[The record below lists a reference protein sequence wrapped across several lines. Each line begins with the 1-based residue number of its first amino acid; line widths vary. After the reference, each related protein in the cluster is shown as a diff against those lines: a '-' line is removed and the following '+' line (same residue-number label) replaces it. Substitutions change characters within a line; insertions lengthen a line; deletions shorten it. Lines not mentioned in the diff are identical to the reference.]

1 MVQKVRFLKK
11 TINFFMKMQN
21 IKDTNHLLKTLKIEK
36 NYLSNNQKLSLHK
49 KGYIIFPPSKVLIR
63 KMRQLNKATSKLIK
77 KEKDRG
83 GWEGKEKHYRKG
95 KKFEDGANRLG
106 NLINKDKVFS
116 DLILLPEIIASA
128 YEVIKGDIKV
138 GGVDLRN
145 PLKGKGFQRLHIDWL
160 PRRKKIDKYI
170 GVVCFIFLDNAN
182 KKNGPLR
189 VVPGSHQIMGWPDD
203 KINILKKHPKEIK
216 IFAKAGSICVM
227 NLNLWHGGSNNISG
241 NPRKA
246 ILIDIRRRDQPQL
259 LNFKKYL
266 NKNKIN
272 SLSEKHKY
280 LLSVRKVDKD
290 QKMDS
295 FGPGD
300 AYRREMKKRKNV

>member
-1 MVQKVRFLKK
+1 MVQKVRFLRR

-21 IKDTNHLLKTLKIEK
+21 IKDTDHLFKTLKIQK
-36 NYLSNNQKLSLHK
+36 NYLTNNQKLSLQK
-49 KGYIIFPPSKVLIR
+49 KGYVIFPPSKLLKKKIR
-63 KMRQLNKATSKLIK
+63 RLNKVTKSLIK
-77 KEKDRG
+77 KEKDKG
-83 GWEGKEKHYRKG
+83 GWEGKEKHYKKG

-116 DLILLPEIIASA
+116 DLILLPEILASA
-128 YEVIKGDIKV
+128 HEVIQGDIKV

-160 PRRKKIDKYI
+160 PRKKKIDKYI
-170 GVVCFIFLDNAN
+170 GVVCFIFLDDAN

-189 VVPGSHQIMGWPDD
+189 IVPGSHKIMGWPDD
-203 KINILKKHPKEIK
+203 KIDILKKHSKEVK

-241 NPRKA
+241 KPRKA

-266 NKNKIN
+266 NKNKKKIFRK
-272 SLSEKHKY
+272 STSIFCQLEK
-280 LLSVRKVDKD
+280 LIRI
-290 QKMDS
+290 
-295 FGPGD
+295 
-300 AYRREMKKRKNV
+300 KK